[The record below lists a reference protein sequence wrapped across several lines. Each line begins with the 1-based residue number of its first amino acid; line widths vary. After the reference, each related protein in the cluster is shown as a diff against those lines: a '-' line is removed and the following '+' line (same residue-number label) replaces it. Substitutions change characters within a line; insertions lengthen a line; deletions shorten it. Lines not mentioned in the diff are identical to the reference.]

1 MNPLNQLYSAI
12 LAIAKAMMICVAFD
26 NLAEVPIELNLEKI
40 LQS

>member
-26 NLAEVPIELNLEKI
+26 NLAEVSELNLKNP
-40 LQS
+40 QS